1 MKRSEPDAPRPLE
14 MIHLPGF
21 THSALAEMV
30 ADAGV
35 IMDGELDDDVA
46 LRLARN
52 RGQWLAVYTPDKDG
66 HGVAPKARMLAAV
79 AGRRADY
86 ELWMRNDHTKSDKEN
101 RVANRDL
108 LDGGHGLIVR
118 EFAEGLRPAFD
129 KWGFVPLVVTAPT
142 FGIVDRIHQCL
153 GGRPIVAVIYSGSYN
168 LRHMYDL
175 VALSKARVG
184 GAYIVDTSAFH
195 ALGGGGDPRL
205 ARLANFRALFAG
217 TDFWAQLEAR
227 QPGRFLAIRKFLLHF
242 NTELVRPGRL
252 LLPEYLA
259 TKAAELE
266 GEYEAI
272 FWRGEGTVALP
283 QLAQYLL
290 TVSTKYDPYI
300 KPFKRAMVQGTEA
313 LMSDAAMCD
322 LLIGALCHLDPA
334 LVEWTYGE
342 WVVDRFARVDP
353 EGARTNAMTWRLR
366 CTRPGA
372 TDAEAQ
378 AAVDRIAELVRGAL
392 LED

>member
-1 MKRSEPDAPRPLE
+1 MKRSEPDTTSRPEHVNLA
-14 MIHLPGF
+14 GF
-21 THSALAEMV
+21 THSALAEMI

-46 LRLARN
+46 LRLAKN
-52 RGQWLAVYTPDKDG
+52 RGQWLAIYTADKDG
-66 HGVAPKARMLAAV
+66 HGVGPKERMLRAV

-86 ELWMRNDHTKSDKEN
+86 ELWMRNDYTKTEKQ
-101 RVANRDL
+101 RRAANRDL

-118 EFAEGLRPAFD
+118 EFAESLRPAFD

-168 LRHMYDL
+168 LQHMYDL

-195 ALGGGGDPRL
+195 ALDGGKDPRL

-217 TDFWAQLEAR
+217 TKFWDELEAR
-227 QPGRFLAIRKFLLHF
+227 QPERHSAIRKFLLHF

-259 TKAAELE
+259 TKAAELQA
-266 GEYEAI
+266 EYEAI
-272 FWRGEGTVALP
+272 FWQGEGTVALP

-300 KPFKRAMVQGTEA
+300 KPFKRAMVQGPEA
-313 LMSDAAMCD
+313 LMSEAAMCD
-322 LLIGALCHLDPA
+322 LLIGALCHLKPA
-334 LVEWTYGE
+334 QVEWTYGE
-342 WVVDRFARVDP
+342 WVVDRFSRVDP
-353 EGARTNAMTWRLR
+353 RGTRVNAMTWRLR

-372 TDAEAQ
+372 PDAEVQ
-378 AAVDRIAELVRGAL
+378 AVVDRITALVRDAL